1 MSTDHNPPA
10 NASQRTS
17 TGLLATAAVA
27 LVAAAIML
35 FLSSAQAGIFR
46 TDPADAHISA
56 GGLNFKNGGKL
67 LFLQSWLL

>member
-35 FLSSAQAGIFR
+35 FLTSAQSVIFR

-56 GGLNFKNGGKL
+56 GGLTFNIGGNF
-67 LFLQSWLL
+67 LFLQG